1 MKICII
7 EVNPVFKPIR
17 NDSQTKVFDLTR
29 LTCVF
34 SVRIIVLCKIQDY
47 VRARVFV
54 DVMQSIYQSYENSI

>member
-29 LTCVF
+29 LA
-34 SVRIIVLCKIQDY
+34 SVSIRIIVLCKIQDY